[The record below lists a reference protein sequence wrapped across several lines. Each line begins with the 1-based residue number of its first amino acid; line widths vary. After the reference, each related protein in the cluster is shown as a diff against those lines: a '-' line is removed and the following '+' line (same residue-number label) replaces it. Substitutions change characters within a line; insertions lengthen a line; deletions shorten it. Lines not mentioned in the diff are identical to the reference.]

1 MQYSVNYALNLPEG
15 GDFYNVQ
22 DFDANFIEIDAQM
35 MNNAEGI
42 ADNADAIIAEAERA
56 AAAEEALESNLNAEI
71 TQALSAEETRA
82 KAAEAVLT
90 ANLTAEVTRAQNA
103 EDALDARLSL
113 VELILLTDVAGNPFT
128 VTFDALDGITVQGVW
143 NTEAK
148 RIEF

>member
-42 ADNADAIIAEAERA
+42 ADNADAII
-56 AAAEEALESNLNAEI
+56 
-71 TQALSAEETRA
+71 
-82 KAAEAVLT
+82 AEAVLT